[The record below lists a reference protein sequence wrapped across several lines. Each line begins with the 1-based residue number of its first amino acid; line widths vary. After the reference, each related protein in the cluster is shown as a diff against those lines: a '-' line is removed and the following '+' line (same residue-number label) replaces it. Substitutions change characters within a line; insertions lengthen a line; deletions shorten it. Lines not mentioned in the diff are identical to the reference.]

1 MQYPNHVW
9 GIGIT
14 YIRLN
19 RCWMY
24 LVVFIDWF
32 SRYVVSWELDQIIEM
47 DFVVEAVK
55 QELSEYKPTI
65 LNSNQ
70 DSDFTRSQYIDL
82 LKERDVTISMD
93 GKGRVL
99 DNIITERLWRTV
111 KY

>member
-1 MQYPNHVW
+1 
-9 GIGIT
+9 
-14 YIRLN
+14 
-19 RCWMY
+19 MY

>member
-1 MQYPNHVW
+1 M
-9 GIGIT
+9 
-14 YIRLN
+14 
-19 RCWMY
+19 
-24 LVVFIDWF
+24 VFIDWF